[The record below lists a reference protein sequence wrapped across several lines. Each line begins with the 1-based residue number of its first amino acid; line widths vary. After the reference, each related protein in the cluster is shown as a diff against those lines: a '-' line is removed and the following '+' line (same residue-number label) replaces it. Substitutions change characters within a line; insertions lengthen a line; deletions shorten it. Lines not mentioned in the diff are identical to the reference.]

1 MGLGGVG
8 AVFSARNLICGR
20 VNRARKFMP
29 PHARVM
35 FLESKLAKTHITQI
49 WINTARCKLAGRAIG
64 FGKGRGPTWPFRT
77 HRVDGGI

>member
-1 MGLGGVG
+1 
-8 AVFSARNLICGR
+8 VFNARGLICGC

-29 PHARVM
+29 PHAGVM
-35 FLESKLAKTHITQI
+35 FLESKLVKTHITQV
-49 WINTARCKLAGRAIG
+49 WINTARCKVAGAIG